1 MDTTFFD
8 TRSENVLN
16 NLKDEEKNFFLFK
29 LSKVSEYEFYLERG
43 KMRVELIFSHLYYT
57 ILRGYAR
64 KKQCIFGVQVA
75 VDE

>member
-43 KMRVELIFSHLYYT
+43 KDAGGVDFSPYT
-57 ILRGYAR
+57 LHNFKGFGR
-64 KKQCIFGVQVA
+64 KKQCIFGV
-75 VDE
+75 